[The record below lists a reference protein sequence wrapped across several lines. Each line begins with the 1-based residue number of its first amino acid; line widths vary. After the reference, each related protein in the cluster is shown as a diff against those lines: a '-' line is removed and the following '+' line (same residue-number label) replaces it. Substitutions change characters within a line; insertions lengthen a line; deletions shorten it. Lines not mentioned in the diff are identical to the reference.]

1 MEDEKI
7 IELFFSRSESAIT
20 EISKKYGGIC
30 TQTSFNIT
38 SDWCDAEECVN
49 DSYFGLWNAIPPH
62 KPNPLLAFLLR
73 IVRNLSINRYNQKMA
88 QKRKSNYDL
97 CLDELSNIVSS
108 SISVEDEIAA
118 SELSNM
124 IDLFLE
130 SLSETN
136 RMLFVRRYWYMD
148 SYSDLSLI
156 TGMNE
161 GTIRTRLSRLRTQLK
176 TFLGERGVNV

>member
-1 MEDEKI
+1 VEDEKI
-7 IELFFSRSESAIT
+7 IELFFARSESAIS
-20 EISKKYGGIC
+20 EVSKKYGGIC

-49 DSYFGLWNAIPPH
+49 DSYLGMWNAIPPH
-62 KPNPLLAFLLR
+62 RPNPLLAFLLK
-73 IVRNLSINRYNQKMA
+73 IVRNLSINRYNQKIT

-108 SISVEDEIAA
+108 TVSVEDEVAV
-118 SELSNM
+118 SELSGM
-124 IDLFLE
+124 IDMFLD

-136 RMLFVRRYWYMD
+136 RMIFVRRYWFMD
-148 SYSDLSLI
+148 SYSNLSLI

-176 TFLGERGVNV
+176 IFLEERGGNV